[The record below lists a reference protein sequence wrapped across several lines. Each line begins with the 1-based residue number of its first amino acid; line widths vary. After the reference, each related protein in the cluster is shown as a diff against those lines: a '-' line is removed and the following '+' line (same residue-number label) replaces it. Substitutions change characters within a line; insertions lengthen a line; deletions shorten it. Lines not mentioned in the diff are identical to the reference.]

1 MSLSAKHKAKLKFD
15 KCVEELEKIMG
26 LNTKDPKK
34 ILEIS
39 SQRTLEEYK
48 YSLRL
53 INSANYYLNIYYSD
67 FLYLLYSKTLDL
79 YKIGKTK
86 NMDQRVRG
94 IEKDMGLDDIKII
107 YQIPNHSYLETTL
120 HKKFSHLNVPVRKKQ
135 NHREWFKYD
144 DEIINE
150 FEMLKNG

>member
-15 KCVEELEKIMG
+15 KCVQELERVLRFDEPDI
-26 LNTKDPKK
+26 KK
-34 ILEIS
+34 RLEIV
-39 SQRTLEEYK
+39 SQRSLEEYK

-53 INSANYYLNIYYSD
+53 ISSANYYLNIYYSD

-94 IEKDMGLDDIKII
+94 IEKDMGLDDIEII
-107 YQIPNHSYLETTL
+107 YEIPNHSYLETTL